1 MLVAMVWILT
11 PLLVGWDHME
21 VKIAQVI
28 LAEVSQSNPGND
40 TTLSML
46 TVCCQVS
53 GLVHMVPGAY

>member
-21 VKIAQVI
+21 AKIAQVI
-28 LAEVSQSNPGND
+28 LAEASQSSPGNG

-53 GLVHMVPGAY
+53 GLVHTVLGAY